1 MPLVLIYKIFEF
13 SRGCRMKKNSLNHIQ
28 VRTINVSKIT
38 GGPSE
43 MENINGTVELTFPL
57 LLRGVA
63 CSYDFQ

>member
-1 MPLVLIYKIFEF
+1 
-13 SRGCRMKKNSLNHIQ
+13 MKKNSLNHIQ